1 MATLTG
7 YAIIGSVIG
16 GQVLSAINPSAL
28 SVDGGIVIVA
38 LLNLVIVFIGGRF
51 LHQFD
56 RYAWIPTFIATVIAV
71 GCGGEHLHKQAD
83 VPATSASAVL
93 SFAATIA
100 GFFLP
105 WATLASDLTVR
116 FDARSKPYVTGFP
129 QVTS

>member
-1 MATLTG
+1 MCTLTG
-7 YAIIGSVIG
+7 YAILGSVLG

-28 SVDGGIVIVA
+28 SVDGGIVIIA

-71 GCGGEHLHKQAD
+71 GCGGEHLHKQVS
-83 VPATSASAVL
+83 VPPASASTIL

-105 WATLASDLTVR
+105 WSALASDLTVR
-116 FDARSKPYVTGFP
+116 FDAKSK
-129 QVTS
+129 S